1 MFVRTSMKSKHSW
14 ILKRSCPALQSKRTR
29 IDRPWKTTCILQL
42 HLVQCL
48 VSYPISNSLED
59 EWNRRDAGADAVTQY
74 CGVFEGGPRR
84 GRPKR
89 KASDSTASNSPS
101 SQPHKVRRTQNN
113 VDRDGTPDSTCD
125 ERIRATR
132 EHIQQ
137 SKQPRHCFQCFADA
151 KQPDDIRFRR
161 FHDSGCVTR
170 HFDSIHLNKGS
181 LKCEWCEV
189 VLLHRMAFQRH
200 AHYVHRVRSRRR
212 WRDLENPGES

>member
-181 LKCEWCEV
+181 LKFAGVGEI
-189 VLLHRMAFQRH
+189 
-200 AHYVHRVRSRRR
+200 
-212 WRDLENPGES
+212 WRIQENPN